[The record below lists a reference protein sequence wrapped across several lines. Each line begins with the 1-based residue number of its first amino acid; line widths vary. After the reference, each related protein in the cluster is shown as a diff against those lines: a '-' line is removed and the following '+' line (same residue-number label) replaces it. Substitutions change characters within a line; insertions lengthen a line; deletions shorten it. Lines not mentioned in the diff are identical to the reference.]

1 MFGYDRLQIK
11 QGFQHVFINCTMMKS
26 AASIYSRICKELQLK
41 PSGTSEKASLSAIE
55 KFLEK
60 KHKMM

>member
-1 MFGYDRLQIK
+1 
-11 QGFQHVFINCTMMKS
+11 MMKS
-26 AASIYSRICKELQLK
+26 AASIYNRICKELQLK
-41 PSGTSEKASLSAIE
+41 TSGTSEKASLSAIE